1 MRVKRYLFYWLSVA
15 VSYIFPLIYFI
26 VRFTVGVK
34 TTTVIPMPIIITL
47 AILVIKISLDIP
59 NWIKDWRPS
68 FLKGFIKG
76 LPVIFMTAIFVSL
89 GLVLEGAITEL
100 RAFTNAYWE
109 VIGVLFGGMSTG
121 TIFTAFHL
129 KYKEQHLLSQGY
141 TLGVI
146 NI

>member
-34 TTTVIPMPIIITL
+34 NTKVIPMPILITL

-59 NWIKDWRPS
+59 NWVKDWRPS

-89 GLVLEGAITEL
+89 GLVLEGVIKEL
-100 RAFTNAYWE
+100 DAFTDAYWE

-129 KYKEQHLLSQGY
+129 KYKEQDLLAQGY

-146 NI
+146 NK

>member
-26 VRFTVGVK
+26 VRFTVEV
-34 TTTVIPMPIIITL
+34 TTTKMIPLPILITL
-47 AILVIKISLDIP
+47 AILMIKISLDIP
-59 NWIKDWRPS
+59 NWVKDWRPS

-89 GLVLEGAITEL
+89 GLVLDEVTTE
-100 RAFTNAYWE
+100 FMKAYWE

-129 KYKEQHLLSQGY
+129 KYKEQDLLAQGY

-146 NI
+146 NK